1 MFMKLYSARLSPFAT
16 RARIAVY
23 AKGLDVEI
31 LLPPGGPRSAEY
43 LAINPIGKIPCLV
56 TDKGGTIPESDTIV
70 EYLDERFPEPS
81 LLPGDAE
88 ARARVRLLSRVGEV
102 YVMAPISRLWPQLD
116 PAARDAA
123 AVEALFGEI
132 DQGLGR
138 LEALLAGGDYA
149 FGGRLT
155 QADCQLAPTLAY
167 VPAMGAM
174 FGKGDRLQAW
184 PKVAAYARAVVR
196 DPHVAR
202 ALGEMNQAMAH
213 YGKTGQIT

>member
-23 AKGLDVEI
+23 AKGLDVQI
-31 LLPPGGPRSAEY
+31 LPPPGGPRSAEY

-56 TDKGGTIPESDTIV
+56 TDQGGTIPESDTIV
-70 EYLDERFPEPS
+70 EYLDDRFPES
-81 LLPGDAE
+81 TLLPGDAE
-88 ARARVRLLSRVGEV
+88 ARARVRLLSRVGEI
-102 YVMAPISRLWPQLD
+102 YVMAPISRLWPHLD
-116 PAARDAA
+116 PAARDDDVVA
-123 AVEALFGEI
+123 ALFGEI

-138 LEALLAGGDYA
+138 LDALLDGGDYA

-167 VPAMGAM
+167 APAMAAM
-174 FGKGDRLQAW
+174 FGRENRLPAW
-184 PKVAAYARAVVR
+184 PRVAAYARGVVR
-196 DPHVAR
+196 DPHVAK

-213 YGKTGQIT
+213 YGETGQIT